1 MGTKRR
7 RRKMS
12 NSAIWLTCPLC
23 GERIRYSKDYKCSYC
38 GIGIKISNPKKI
50 KYENMKKV
58 LIVIEN

>member
-1 MGTKRR
+1 
-7 RRKMS
+7 MS
-12 NSAIWLTCPLC
+12 NPFIWLTCPLC
-23 GERIRYSKDYKCSYC
+23 GERIRYRKDYKCSYC